1 MKKSKA
7 TLAIVF
13 MVALYAGVSY
23 VEYDLAMH
31 FRILFSVAT
40 VCGLFVLVSALV
52 ERPKATKTR
61 LDFILVRWPLC
72 CNPSIFVWRFACSH
86 SRSARDPARVALAT
100 ARCKDRVRRNS

>member
-13 MVALYAGVSY
+13 MVALYVGVSY

-40 VCGLFVLVSALV
+40 VCGLFVLVSAL
-52 ERPKATKTR
+52 
-61 LDFILVRWPLC
+61 
-72 CNPSIFVWRFACSH
+72 
-86 SRSARDPARVALAT
+86 
-100 ARCKDRVRRNS
+100 RRAPEGYEDETGFHYDTITDLL